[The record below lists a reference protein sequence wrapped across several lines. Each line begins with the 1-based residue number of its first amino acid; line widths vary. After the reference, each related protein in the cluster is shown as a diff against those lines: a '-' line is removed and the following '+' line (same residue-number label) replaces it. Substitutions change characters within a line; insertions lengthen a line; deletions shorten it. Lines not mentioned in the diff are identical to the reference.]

1 MNKTTFVALVLTPLF
16 AAATIAPALAQT
28 AATPPVGPDWSK
40 AEVKTIDLGHRTYM
54 LSNGISGN
62 VTIAVG
68 DDGIIMVDGQHAP
81 MHDKLKEAIAKIS
94 PQPIKFLVNTHL
106 HGDHTGGK
114 VAFGKGGVIIVAHEN
129 VKKRLAAGSVSNL
142 SGAQN
147 PPVPAEGLP
156 SRTYEG
162 GSITLEVKGRSA
174 KLTHFA
180 RAHTDG
186 DTYIYFAD
194 ANVLSTGDTFNN
206 GRYQNS
212 DWVNGGNLAGMIAV
226 ADVYLSIGNDQ
237 TKIVPGHGP
246 LATKAQLKDFRD
258 MMQAS
263 LTRMKTLIAT
273 GDIKSEADAIAAK
286 PFDDLDNQ
294 WAANEQSAR
303 NWIRIV
309 YNSAKM

>member
-1 MNKTTFVALVLTPLF
+1 MVHRTVAAFAFACLSTT
-16 AAATIAPALAQT
+16 ALAQS
-28 AATPPVGPDWSK
+28 APTPPVGPDWSK
-40 AEVKTIDLGHRTYM
+40 AVVTTTDLGNRTYM
-54 LSNGISGN
+54 LSNGMSGN

-81 MHDKLKEAIAKIS
+81 MHPKLKEAIAKIS
-94 PQPIKFLVNTHL
+94 PQPIKFLVNTHF
-106 HGDHTGGK
+106 HGDHTGGNG
-114 VAFGKGGVIIVAHEN
+114 AFAKDGVTLVAHEN
-129 VKKRLAAGSVSNL
+129 VKKRLGAGTTSNL

-147 PPVPAEGLP
+147 PPIPPEDLP
-156 SRTYEG
+156 SRTYDS

-186 DTYIYFAD
+186 DTYVYFAD

-212 DWVNGGNLAGMIAV
+212 DWMNGGNLAGMIAV
-226 ADVYLSIGNDQ
+226 ADVYLALANDQ

-258 MMQAS
+258 MMQES
-263 LTRMKTLIAT
+263 LVRMKTLIAI
-273 GDIKSEADAIAAK
+273 GDIKSEEDALKMK
-286 PFDDLDNQ
+286 PFDDLDTK
-294 WAANEQSAR
+294 WAANAQSAN

-309 YNSAKM
+309 YNSAK

>member
-1 MNKTTFVALVLTPLF
+1 MNRIALAVTLACLS
-16 AAATIAPALAQT
+16 ATAFAQT

-40 AEVKTIDLGHRTYM
+40 AVVTTTDLGNRTYM
-54 LSNGISGN
+54 LSNGMSGN

-106 HGDHTGGK
+106 HGDHTGGN
-114 VAFGKGGVIIVAHEN
+114 VAFGKGGVIIVAQEN

-156 SRTYEG
+156 SRTYES

-186 DTYIYFAD
+186 DTYVYFAD

-212 DWVNGGNLAGMIAV
+212 DWINGGNLAGMIAV
-226 ADVYLSIGNDQ
+226 VDVYLSIANDQ

-246 LATKAQLKDFRD
+246 LANKAQLKEFRD

-273 GDIKSEADAIAAK
+273 GDIKSEDDAIKAK
-286 PFDDLDNQ
+286 VFDDFDNQ

>member
-1 MNKTTFVALVLTPLF
+1 
-16 AAATIAPALAQT
+16 
-28 AATPPVGPDWSK
+28 
-40 AEVKTIDLGHRTYM
+40 M
-54 LSNGISGN
+54 LSNGMSGN

-94 PQPIKFLVNTHL
+94 PQPIKFLVNTHM
-106 HGDHTGGK
+106 HGDHTGGN
-114 VAFGKGGVIIVAHEN
+114 VAFAKDGATIVAHEN
-129 VKKRLAAGSVSNL
+129 VKKRLAEGNVSNMT
-142 SGAQN
+142 GVQN
-147 PPVPAEGLP
+147 PPLPPEGLP
-156 SRTYEG
+156 SRTYAD

-186 DTYIYFAD
+186 DTYVYFAD
-194 ANVLSTGDTFNN
+194 ANVLSTGDTFAN

-212 DWVNGGNLAGMIAV
+212 DWLNGGNLAGMIAV
-226 ADVYLSIGNDQ
+226 ADVYLAIGNDQ

-246 LATKAQLKDFRD
+246 LATKAELKDFRD

-273 GDIKSEADAIAAK
+273 GDIKSEADALAAK
-286 PFDDLDNQ
+286 PFDDFDNKWAPNAQ
-294 WAANEQSAR
+294 AAN

-309 YNSAKM
+309 YNSAK